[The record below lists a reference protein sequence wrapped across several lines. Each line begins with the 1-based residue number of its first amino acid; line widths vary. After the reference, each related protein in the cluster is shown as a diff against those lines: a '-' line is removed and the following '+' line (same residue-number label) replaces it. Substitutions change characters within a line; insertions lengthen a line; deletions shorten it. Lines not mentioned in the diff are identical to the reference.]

1 MSAGIRGV
9 SCLRWFRAIFSAL
22 VLVATIAA
30 AGVSPSA
37 VQAAVPAARQQVL
50 WQHACEDVAQGTV
63 SPQEALVCVHSGFPT
78 WVDRVLAVV
87 QRICERPLGGTFEYR
102 SEDPSEFAACFFY

>member
-1 MSAGIRGV
+1 MPAGVPGG

-22 VLVATIAA
+22 MLVAAITA
-30 AGVSPSA
+30 AGGSSSA
-37 VQAAVPAARQQVL
+37 VRAAVPAAQQQVL

-63 SPQEALVCVHSGFPT
+63 SPQGALVCVHSGVPT

-87 QRICERPLGGTFEYR
+87 QRMCERPLGGTYVYR
-102 SEDPSEFAACFFY
+102 SEDPSEFAACFF